1 MTLYIINLLISHM
14 RKLFLVIFLILML
27 FSSSQSY
34 AHQTVSNIEYPDSLN
49 EKYYTTIDVY
59 LDPNLD
65 YDNILKVIN
74 SINGSSFS
82 SINEYYFNSTNILI
96 FNLKLIQNSQKQ
108 SIMDYLKMIESSN
121 EMNGHSFN
129 KTAFEE
135 GD

>member
-1 MTLYIINLLISHM
+1 YIINLLISHM
-14 RKLFLVIFLILML
+14 RKLFFVIFLILML

-65 YDNILKVIN
+65 YANILEVIN

-82 SINEYYFNSTNILI
+82 SINEYYLNSVI
-96 FNLKLIQNSQKQ
+96 
-108 SIMDYLKMIESSN
+108 
-121 EMNGHSFN
+121 
-129 KTAFEE
+129 
-135 GD
+135 